1 MIKTSPRIRVVA
13 SARPVFALV
22 GSALL
27 ACATVGLRA
36 QTPAA
41 APATAATEETIVLST
56 FQVTTSGDKGYR
68 AGNSVSATRIDTPIK
83 DLPFAISAFT
93 QQFITDVG
101 ARDLWDVVQYAPS
114 VTSAGKEFNAG
125 NSVYAIRGFDQAP
138 QHNGFVG
145 EGYIDTVSVERVEV
159 VKGPSSVLYGQVAP
173 GGTVNYITKR
183 PGTKQAAT
191 INAQAG
197 TQSFWRTS
205 VDVNQPVIGKS
216 LLFRFNG
223 AWENGF
229 EYITPGEQRT
239 TVLAPV
245 VTWRLYDRVSLTVD
259 YQWFS
264 RRETPPTAQ
273 IKPNIEVVALPG
285 ANGLLPTGGVLVKP
299 DNSDAGF
306 LSYYPLPRDFNYLSN
321 NDNRASDFESVNAEL
336 AIKITDTW
344 SARANFNW
352 NKRAVKQKL
361 TGFGNVFVT
370 VPPSYYPAG
379 ATLPISSANYLIA
392 AAAFAKDVLN
402 DPAVAAQAPQAQ
414 LPRRKRLQEQFDT
427 ARTSQVELAGNY
439 KLGDTKL
446 KPLFGVFYNES
457 KGLGRQR
464 QSGAAAFPHFTVWDI
479 KNPSTW
485 DYTTDF
491 DPAALP
497 FSTNSRSVRR
507 NSAGYGVMN
516 ASFFQDTLNAVAGLR
531 YNKSTGSTDNFLNPA
546 GSLAKVS
553 SNKTTPQLGL
563 GWKATRDV
571 MLYASYSQS
580 YVLNASALT
589 LQGVPVGPAKPT
601 TSKGYEVGVKT
612 DFLDGRVSST
622 VALYQIDQQDRILGF
637 NSFNAAGATVTNS
650 LQGTLDRSNGIEA
663 EVTWSPADNWQV
675 YASGALNDIRTKKV
689 PVGEEVFLGSHP
701 EATVKALANLW
712 TRYTFKQ
719 GAVKGVWLGGG
730 FNYTGKKAQRSN
742 NPKLFLPGEILWNS
756 AVGYDWKWEGRP
768 VSAVLNWQNMGDI
781 EYFPANQQRG
791 LPGRA
796 VLSLTAKY

>member
-1 MIKTSPRIRVVA
+1 MTSFPSPWGTAAAVSRSLRVFAATVAGLVGLVA
-13 SARPVFALV
+13 SA
-22 GSALL
+22 
-27 ACATVGLRA
+27 
-36 QTPAA
+36 QTAANAPAA
-41 APATAATEETIVLST
+41 NDEVLKLSE
-56 FQVTTSGDKGYR
+56 FQVSTSADKGYR

-114 VTSAGKEFNAG
+114 VTSAGREFNAG
-125 NSVYAIRGFDQAP
+125 NAVYNIRGFDQAP

-183 PGTKQAAT
+183 PGTKAAT
-191 INAQAG
+191 TVNAQAG
-197 TQSFWRTS
+197 TQNFWRTS
-205 VDVNQPVIGKS
+205 LDLNQPLVGKT

-229 EYITPGEQRT
+229 EFINPGKQRT

-245 VTWRLYDRVSLTVD
+245 VTWRPVDRVSLTVD

-264 RRETPPTAQ
+264 RRETPPSAQ
-273 IKPNIEVVALPG
+273 IKPNIEIVALPG
-285 ANGLLPTGGVLVKP
+285 ATGLLPTSGVLVKP

-321 NDNRASDFESVNAEL
+321 NDNRASDFESVNGEL
-336 AIKITDTW
+336 TVKVSDHW

-361 TGFGNVFVT
+361 TGFGNVFIT
-370 VPPSYYPAG
+370 VPTSYYPTG
-379 ATLPISSANYLIA
+379 ATLPISAANYLVA
-392 AAAFAKDVLN
+392 ATAFANDVLN
-402 DPAVAAQAPQAQ
+402 NPAAALQAPQAQ

-427 ARTSQVELAGNY
+427 AKTSQVEMAGNY
-439 KLGDTKL
+439 ALSGATL

-457 KGLGRQR
+457 KGIGRQR
-464 QSGAAAFPHFTVWDI
+464 QSGSAAFPHFTVWDI
-479 KNPSTW
+479 KNPATW

-491 DPAALP
+491 DPAVLP

-507 NSAGYGVMN
+507 NSAAYGVMN
-516 ASFFQDTLNAVAGLR
+516 ASFFKDRLSAVAGVR
-531 YNKSTGSTDNFLNPA
+531 YNKSSGSTDNFLNPA
-546 GSLAKVS
+546 ASLAKVS
-553 SNKTTPQLGL
+553 SSKTTPQVGL
-563 GWKATRDV
+563 GWKATSDLMV
-571 MLYASYSQS
+571 YASYSES

-601 TSKGYEVGVKT
+601 TSKGYEAGVKT
-612 DFLDGRVSST
+612 DFLEGRVSST
-622 VALYQIDQQDRILGF
+622 IAVFQIDQRDRILGF

-663 EVTWSPADNWQV
+663 ELTWSPADNWQV
-675 YASGALNDIRTKKV
+675 YLSGAITDIRTKQV

-701 EATVKALANLW
+701 EATVKDLANLW
-712 TRYTFKQ
+712 TRYSFKN
-719 GAVKGVWLGGG
+719 GAIKGLWVGGG
-730 FNYTGKKAQRSN
+730 FNHTGRKAQRSN
-742 NPKLFLPGEILWNS
+742 NPKLFLPGETLWNS
-756 AVGYDWKWEGRP
+756 ALGYDWKWNGRP
-768 VSAVLNWQNMGDI
+768 TSLVVNWQNMGDI

-796 VLSLTAKY
+796 VLSATTKF

>member
-1 MIKTSPRIRVVA
+1 MIQSTLLLRGAALARSVLLGTATLVA
-13 SARPVFALV
+13 
-22 GSALL
+22 L
-27 ACATVGLRA
+27 ATATIRA
-36 QTPAA
+36 QTAG
-41 APATAATEETIVLST
+41 TVDDVIKLNE
-56 FQVTTSGDKGYR
+56 FQVSTTADKGYR
-68 AGNSVSATRIDTPIK
+68 AGNSVSATRINTPIK

-114 VTSAGKEFNAG
+114 VTSAGREFNAG
-125 NSVYAIRGFDQAP
+125 NSVYNIRGFDQAP

-145 EGYIDTVSVERVEV
+145 EGYIDTVSIERVEV

-183 PGTKQAAT
+183 PGAQAST
-191 INAQAG
+191 SVNAQAG

-205 VDVNQPVIGKS
+205 LDVNQPLVGKT

-229 EYITPGEQRT
+229 EYIKPGEQQT

-245 VTWRLYDRVSLTVD
+245 VTWRPVEKLSLTVD

-264 RRETPPTAQ
+264 RRETPPSAQ
-273 IKPNIEVVALPG
+273 IKPNIEIVALPG

-299 DNSDAGF
+299 DNSDPGF

-336 AIKITDTW
+336 TLKLSDHW

-361 TGFGNVFVT
+361 TGFGNVFIT
-370 VPPSYYPAG
+370 VPTRYYPTG
-379 ATLPISSANYLIA
+379 ATLPISAANYLIA
-392 AAAFAKDVLN
+392 ATAFANDVLN
-402 DPAVAAQAPQAQ
+402 NPNVAVEAPQAQ

-427 ARTSQVELAGNY
+427 AKTSQVELAGNY
-439 KLGDTKL
+439 TLAGATL
-446 KPLFGVFYNES
+446 KPLLGAFYNES
-457 KGLGRQR
+457 KGIGRQR
-464 QSGAAAFPHFTVWDI
+464 QSGAAAFPHFPVWDI

-507 NSAGYGVMN
+507 NSAAYGVMN
-516 ASFFQDTLNAVAGLR
+516 ASFFKERLSAVAGVR
-531 YNKSTGSTDNFLNPA
+531 YNKSSGSTDNFLNAA

-553 SNKTTPQLGL
+553 SSKTTPQVGL
-563 GWKATRDV
+563 GWKATSDLMV
-571 MLYASYSQS
+571 YASYSES

-589 LQGVPVGPAKPT
+589 FQGVPVGPAKPT
-601 TSKGYEVGVKT
+601 TSKGYEAGIKT
-612 DFLDGRVSST
+612 DFLDGRISST
-622 VALYQIDQQDRILGF
+622 IAVFQIDQRDRILGF

-663 EVTWSPADNWQV
+663 ELTWSPADNWQV
-675 YASGALNDIRTKKV
+675 YLSGAITDIRTKQV
-689 PVGEEVFLGSHP
+689 PAGEEVFLGSHP
-701 EATVKALANLW
+701 EATVKDLANLW
-712 TRYTFKQ
+712 TRYTFKS
-719 GAVKGVWLGGG
+719 GGIKGLWVGGG
-730 FNYTGKKAQRSN
+730 FNYTGDKAQRSN

-756 AVGYDWKWEGRP
+756 AIGYDWKWNNRP
-768 VSAVLNWQNMGDI
+768 TSVVVNWQNMADI

-796 VLSLTAKY
+796 VLSATTKF

>member
-1 MIKTSPRIRVVA
+1 MTSLPSSWTTAAAVSRSFR
-13 SARPVFALV
+13 
-22 GSALL
+22 LL
-27 ACATVGLRA
+27 AAGAGALAGLIATA
-36 QTPAA
+36 QTT
-41 APATAATEETIVLST
+41 PATATGTDEVLKLSE
-56 FQVTTSGDKGYR
+56 FQVSTTADKGYR

-83 DLPFAISAFT
+83 DLPFSISAFT

-114 VTSAGKEFNAG
+114 VTSAGREFNAG
-125 NSVYAIRGFDQAP
+125 NAVYNIRGFDQTP

-183 PGTKQAAT
+183 PGTKATAT

-197 TQSFWRTS
+197 TQSFWRTT
-205 VDVNQPVIGKS
+205 VDLNQPLVGQK

-229 EYITPGEQRT
+229 EFINPGHQRT

-245 VTWRLYDRVSLTVD
+245 VTWRPTDRVALTVD
-259 YQWFS
+259 YQYFS
-264 RRETPPTAQ
+264 RRETPPSAQ
-273 IKPNIEVVALPG
+273 IKPNIEIVALPG
-285 ANGLLPTGGVLVKP
+285 TTGLLPTGGVLVKP

-306 LSYYPLPRDFNYLSN
+306 LSYYPLPRNFNYLSN

-336 AIKITDTW
+336 TVKLSDHW

-361 TGFGNVFVT
+361 TGFGNVFIT
-370 VPPSYYPAG
+370 VPTSYYPTG
-379 ATLPISSANYLIA
+379 ATLPISAANYRIA
-392 AAAFAKDVLN
+392 ADAFAADVLN
-402 DPAVAAQAPQAQ
+402 NPAAALAAPQAQ

-427 ARTSQVELAGNY
+427 ARTSQVEMAGNY
-439 KLGDTKL
+439 TLGEAKL

-457 KGLGRQR
+457 KGIGRQR
-464 QSGAAAFPHFTVWDI
+464 QSGSAAFPHFTVWDI
-479 KNPSTW
+479 KNPATW
-485 DYTTDF
+485 DYATDF
-491 DPAALP
+491 DPAVLP

-507 NSAGYGVMN
+507 NAAAYGVMN
-516 ASFFQDTLNAVAGLR
+516 ASFFADRLSAVAGVR
-531 YNKSTGSTDNFLNPA
+531 YNKSSGSTDNFLNPA
-546 GSLAKVS
+546 ASLAKVS
-553 SNKTTPQLGL
+553 SSKTTPQVGL
-563 GWKATRDV
+563 GWKATRDL
-571 MLYASYSQS
+571 MIYTSYSES

-622 VALYQIDQQDRILGF
+622 IAVYQIDQRDRILGF
-637 NSFNAAGATVTNS
+637 NSFNALGATVTNS
-650 LQGTLDRSNGIEA
+650 LQGTLDRANGLEA
-663 EVTWSPADNWQV
+663 EITWSPADNWQV
-675 YASGALNDIRTKKV
+675 YASGAINDIRTKQV
-689 PVGEEVFLGSHP
+689 PAGEEVFLGSHP

-712 TRYTFKQ
+712 TRYTFKS
-719 GAVKGVWLGGG
+719 GAIKGIWVGGG

-742 NPKLFLPGEILWNS
+742 NPKLFLPGETLWNS
-756 AVGYDWKWEGRP
+756 ALGYDWKWGGRP
-768 VSAVLNWQNMGDI
+768 TSLVINWQNMGNI

-796 VLSLTAKY
+796 VLSATTKF